1 MTTTT
6 TTIPAAGTPAAS
18 PPTLEPVAVSAVRR
32 VGRAL
37 VSEYVK
43 LTTVR
48 AYRAIVALTVAVG
61 TLVTWGV
68 ARYVDEPMTVAMLFL
83 FASVFTAV
91 FAAVAGILL
100 FSTEAQHGSLG
111 PTLGAQP
118 RRWVVA
124 TAKATTTGVFGAAL
138 GITGVAA
145 GLIGAVAGGVPA
157 GDTSTILESSLWAVA
172 FTTLSSLLGLGVGMV
187 ARHSTAA
194 ISGLLVWWL
203 VVENL
208 LAVFLDP
215 QVSRFLPFVAG
226 NGLLQIVIEDPDAL
240 AGALSLPQNAAVFG
254 GYALLALV
262 AGAALLHLR
271 DAH

>member
-1 MTTTT
+1 MTSTP
-6 TTIPAAGTPAAS
+6 TIPSTSTPATS
-18 PPTLEPVAVSAVRR
+18 PPTLDPVAVSTVRR
-32 VGRAL
+32 LGRAL
-37 VSEYVK
+37 LNEYVK

-48 AYRAIVALTVAVG
+48 AYWAIAALTVTVG

-68 ARYVDEPMTVAMLFL
+68 ARYVDDEPMTVATLFL

-100 FSTEAQHGSLG
+100 FSTDAQHGSLG
-111 PTLGAQP
+111 PTLSAQP

-124 TAKATTTGVFGAAL
+124 TAKATITAVFGAAL
-138 GITGVAA
+138 GLVGVAS
-145 GLIGAVAGGVPA
+145 GLLGGVLGGIPA

-172 FTTLSSLLGLGVGMV
+172 FTTLSALLGLGVGMI

-215 QVSRFLPFVAG
+215 QLSRFLPFAAG
-226 NGLLQIVIEDPDAL
+226 NGLLQIVIDDPDAL
-240 AGALSLPQNAAVFG
+240 AVALSLPQNAAVFG

-262 AGAALLHLR
+262 VGTALLHLR

>member
-1 MTTTT
+1 MSTI
-6 TTIPAAGTPAAS
+6 TTIPAPSGPEASLPTLDPAA
-18 PPTLEPVAVSAVRR
+18 VSTVRR
-32 VGRAL
+32 LGRAL

-48 AYRAIVALTVAVG
+48 AYRAIAALTVAVG

-111 PTLGAQP
+111 PTLSAQP

-124 TAKATTTGVFGAAL
+124 AAKAITTAVFGAAL
-138 GITGVAA
+138 GLLGVTS
-145 GLIGAVAGGVPA
+145 GLLGAVLGGVPA

-172 FTTLSSLLGLGVGMV
+172 FTSLSALLGLGVGMV

-215 QVSRFLPFVAG
+215 QVARFLPFVAG
-226 NGLLQIVIEDPDAL
+226 NGLLQIVVDDPDAL
-240 AGALSLPQNAAVFG
+240 AVALSLPQNAAVFG
-254 GYALLALV
+254 AYALLALV
-262 AGAALLHLR
+262 VGTALLHLR
-271 DAH
+271 DAQ

>member
-1 MTTTT
+1 MTST
-6 TTIPAAGTPAAS
+6 TTIPATGTPAAS
-18 PPTLEPVAVSAVRR
+18 PPTLDPAAVSTVRR
-32 VGRAL
+32 LGRAL
-37 VSEYVK
+37 VSECIR

-48 AYRAIVALTVAVG
+48 AYRAIAALTVTVG

-111 PTLGAQP
+111 PTLSAQP

-124 TAKATTTGVFGAAL
+124 AAKATTTAMFGATL
-138 GITGVAA
+138 GLAGVAA
-145 GLIGAVAGGVPA
+145 GLLGAVLGGVPA
-157 GDTSTILESSLWAVA
+157 GDTSTMVASSLWAVA
-172 FTTLSSLLGLGVGMV
+172 FTTLSALLGLGVGMV

-215 QVSRFLPFVAG
+215 ELARFLPFVAG
-226 NGLLQIVIEDPDAL
+226 NGLLQIVVDDPDVL
-240 AGALSLPQNAAVFG
+240 AVALSLPQNAAVFG

-262 AGAALLHLR
+262 VGTALLHLR
-271 DAH
+271 EGPP

>member
-1 MTTTT
+1 MTSTP
-6 TTIPAAGTPAAS
+6 TIPSTSTPATS
-18 PPTLEPVAVSAVRR
+18 PPTLDPVAVSTVRR
-32 VGRAL
+32 LGRAL
-37 VSEYVK
+37 LNEYVK

-48 AYRAIVALTVAVG
+48 AYWAIAALTVTVG

-68 ARYVDEPMTVAMLFL
+68 ARYVDDEPMTVATLFL

-100 FSTEAQHGSLG
+100 FSTDAQHGSLG
-111 PTLGAQP
+111 PTLSAQP

-124 TAKATTTGVFGAAL
+124 TAKATITAVFGAAL
-138 GITGVAA
+138 GLVGVAS
-145 GLIGAVAGGVPA
+145 GLLGGVLGGIPA

-172 FTTLSSLLGLGVGMV
+172 FTTLSALRGLGVGMI

-215 QVSRFLPFVAG
+215 QLSRFLPFAAG
-226 NGLLQIVIEDPDAL
+226 NGLLQIVIDDPDAL
-240 AGALSLPQNAAVFG
+240 AVALSLPQNAAVFG

-262 AGAALLHLR
+262 VGTALLHLR

>member
-1 MTTTT
+1 MTSTTA
-6 TTIPAAGTPAAS
+6 IRAISTPAAS
-18 PPTLEPVAVSAVRR
+18 PPTLDPVAVSTVRR
-32 VGRAL
+32 LGRAL
-37 VSEYVK
+37 VSEAIK

-48 AYRAIVALTVAVG
+48 AYRAITALAVAVG

-68 ARYVDEPMTVAMLFL
+68 ARYVDEPMTVAELFL

-91 FAAVAGILL
+91 FAGVAGILL

-111 PTLGAQP
+111 PTLSAQP

-124 TAKATTTGVFGAAL
+124 AAKATTTAMFGATL
-138 GITGVAA
+138 GLLGVSS
-145 GLIGAVAGGVPA
+145 GLLGAVLGGIPA

-172 FTTLSSLLGLGVGMV
+172 FTTLSALLGLGVGMV

-208 LAVFLDP
+208 LTVFLDA
-215 QVSRFLPFVAG
+215 QVARFLPFVAG
-226 NGLLQIVIEDPDAL
+226 NGLLQIVVDDPDAL
-240 AGALSLPQNAAVFG
+240 AVALSLPQNAAVFG

-262 AGAALLHLR
+262 VGTALLHLR
-271 DAH
+271 DAQ

>member
-1 MTTTT
+1 MAST
-6 TTIPAAGTPAAS
+6 TTIPATGTPAA
-18 PPTLEPVAVSAVRR
+18 RR
-32 VGRAL
+32 LGRAL
-37 VSEYVK
+37 VSEYIK

-48 AYRAIVALTVAVG
+48 AYWAIVALTVTVG
-61 TLVTWGV
+61 TVVTWGV
-68 ARYVDEPMTVAMLFL
+68 ARYVDDEPMTVATLFL

-111 PTLGAQP
+111 PTLSAQP
-118 RRWVVA
+118 RRSVVA
-124 TAKATTTGVFGAAL
+124 AAKATTTAMFGAAL
-138 GITGVAA
+138 GLAGVAA
-145 GLIGAVAGGVPA
+145 GLLGAVLGGVPA

-172 FTTLSSLLGLGVGMV
+172 FSTLSALLGLGVGMA

-194 ISGLLVWWL
+194 VSGLLVWWL

-208 LAVFLDP
+208 LTVFLDA

-226 NGLLQIVIEDPDAL
+226 NGLLQIVADDPDAL
-240 AGALSLPQNAAVFG
+240 AVALSLPENAAVFG

-262 AGAALLHLR
+262 VGSALLHLR

>member
-1 MTTTT
+1 MTSTTTMPST
-6 TTIPAAGTPAAS
+6 STPATS
-18 PPTLEPVAVSAVRR
+18 PPTLDPVAVSTVRR
-32 VGRAL
+32 LGRAL
-37 VSEYVK
+37 LSEYVK

-48 AYRAIVALTVAVG
+48 AYWAIAALTVTGG

-68 ARYVDEPMTVAMLFL
+68 ARYVDDEPMTVATLFL
-83 FASVFTAV
+83 FASVFASV

-111 PTLGAQP
+111 PTLSAQP

-124 TAKATTTGVFGAAL
+124 AAKATSTAVFGAAL
-138 GITGVAA
+138 GLTGVAA
-145 GLIGAVAGGVPA
+145 GLLGGVLGGIPA

-172 FTTLSSLLGLGVGMV
+172 FTTLSALLGLGVGMI

-208 LAVFLDP
+208 LAVFLDA
-215 QVSRFLPFVAG
+215 QLSRFLPFVAG
-226 NGLLQIVIEDPDAL
+226 NGLLQIVVDDPDAL
-240 AGALSLPQNAAVFG
+240 AVALSLPQNAAVFG

-262 AGAALLHLR
+262 VGAALLHLR

>member
-1 MTTTT
+1 MTST
-6 TTIPAAGTPAAS
+6 TTIPATGTPAAS
-18 PPTLEPVAVSAVRR
+18 PPTLDPAAVSTVRR
-32 VGRAL
+32 LGRAL
-37 VSEYVK
+37 VSEYIK

-48 AYRAIVALTVAVG
+48 AYRAIVALTVTVG

-111 PTLGAQP
+111 PTLSAQP
-118 RRWVVA
+118 RRSVVA
-124 TAKATTTGVFGAAL
+124 AAKATTAAMFGAAL
-138 GITGVAA
+138 GLLGVSA
-145 GLIGAVAGGVPA
+145 GLLGAVLGGVPA

-172 FTTLSSLLGLGVGMV
+172 FTTLSALLGLGVGMV

-208 LAVFLDP
+208 LTVFLDA

-226 NGLLQIVIEDPDAL
+226 NGLLQIVVDEPDAL
-240 AGALSLPQNAAVFG
+240 AVALSLPQNAAVFG

-262 AGAALLHLR
+262 VGTALLHLR
-271 DAH
+271 EGPP

>member
-1 MTTTT
+1 MTST
-6 TTIPAAGTPAAS
+6 TTIPATGTPAAS
-18 PPTLEPVAVSAVRR
+18 PPTLDPAAVSTVRR
-32 VGRAL
+32 LGRAL
-37 VSEYVK
+37 VSEYIK

-48 AYRAIVALTVAVG
+48 AYRATVALTVTVG

-111 PTLGAQP
+111 PTLSAQP
-118 RRWVVA
+118 RRSVVA
-124 TAKATTTGVFGAAL
+124 AAKATTTAAFGAAL
-138 GITGVAA
+138 GLSGVAA
-145 GLIGAVAGGVPA
+145 GLLGAVLGGVPA

-172 FTTLSSLLGLGVGMV
+172 FTTLSALLGLGVGMV

-208 LAVFLDP
+208 LTVFLDA

-226 NGLLQIVIEDPDAL
+226 NGLLQIVVDEPNAL
-240 AGALSLPQNAAVFG
+240 AVALSLPQNAAVFG

-262 AGAALLHLR
+262 VGTALLHLR
-271 DAH
+271 EGPP

>member
-1 MTTTT
+1 MTST
-6 TTIPAAGTPAAS
+6 TTIPVTGTPAAS
-18 PPTLEPVAVSAVRR
+18 PPTLDPAAVSTVRR
-32 VGRAL
+32 LGRAL
-37 VSEYVK
+37 VSECIR

-48 AYRAIVALTVAVG
+48 AYRAIAALTVTVG

-68 ARYVDEPMTVAMLFL
+68 ARYVDDEPMTVATLFL

-111 PTLGAQP
+111 PTLSAQP

-124 TAKATTTGVFGAAL
+124 TAKATITAVFGAAL
-138 GITGVAA
+138 GLVGVAS
-145 GLIGAVAGGVPA
+145 GLLGGVLGGIPA

-172 FTTLSSLLGLGVGMV
+172 FTTLSALLGLGVGMI

-215 QVSRFLPFVAG
+215 QLSRFLPFAAG
-226 NGLLQIVIEDPDAL
+226 NGLLQIVIDDPDAL
-240 AGALSLPQNAAVFG
+240 AVALSLPQNAAVFG

-262 AGAALLHLR
+262 VGTALLHLR

>member
-1 MTTTT
+1 M
-6 TTIPAAGTPAAS
+6 
-18 PPTLEPVAVSAVRR
+18 RR
-32 VGRAL
+32 LGRAL
-37 VSEYVK
+37 LNEYVK

-48 AYRAIVALTVAVG
+48 AYWAIAALTVTVG

-68 ARYVDEPMTVAMLFL
+68 ARYVDDEPMTVATLFL

-100 FSTEAQHGSLG
+100 FSTDAQHGSLG
-111 PTLGAQP
+111 PTLSAQP

-124 TAKATTTGVFGAAL
+124 TAKATITAVFGAAL
-138 GITGVAA
+138 GLVGVAS
-145 GLIGAVAGGVPA
+145 GLLGGVLGGIPA

-172 FTTLSSLLGLGVGMV
+172 FTTLSALLGLGVGMI

-215 QVSRFLPFVAG
+215 QLSRFLPFAAG
-226 NGLLQIVIEDPDAL
+226 NGLLQIVIDDPDAL
-240 AGALSLPQNAAVFG
+240 AVALSLPQNAAVFG

-262 AGAALLHLR
+262 VGTALLHLR
-271 DAH
+271 EGPP

>member
-1 MTTTT
+1 MTSTP
-6 TTIPAAGTPAAS
+6 TIPATSTRTAT
-18 PPTLEPVAVSAVRR
+18 PPTLDLAAVSPLRR
-32 VGRAL
+32 LRRAL

-48 AYRAIVALTVAVG
+48 AYRAITALTVTVG

-111 PTLGAQP
+111 ATLSAQP
-118 RRWVVA
+118 RRSVVA
-124 TAKATTTGVFGAAL
+124 AAKAITAAAFGAAL
-138 GITGVAA
+138 GVAGVAA
-145 GLIGAVAGGVPA
+145 GLLGAVLGGVPA
-157 GDTSTILESSLWAVA
+157 GDTSTMLESSLWAVA
-172 FTTLSSLLGLGVGMV
+172 FSTLSALLGLGVGMV
-187 ARHSTAA
+187 ARHSTVA

-208 LAVFLDP
+208 LSVFLDP
-215 QVSRFLPFVAG
+215 QLVRFLPFVAG
-226 NGLLQIVIEDPDAL
+226 NGLLQIVVDDPEHL
-240 AGALSLPQNAAVFG
+240 AVALSLPQNAAVFG

-262 AGAALLHLR
+262 AGTALLHLR
-271 DAH
+271 DTH

>member
-1 MTTTT
+1 MTST
-6 TTIPAAGTPAAS
+6 TTIPATGTPAAA
-18 PPTLEPVAVSAVRR
+18 PPTLDPVAVSTVRR
-32 VGRAL
+32 LGSAL
-37 VSEYVK
+37 VSESVK

-48 AYRAIVALTVAVG
+48 AYRAIAALTVTVG

-100 FSTEAQHGSLG
+100 FSTEAEHGSLG
-111 PTLGAQP
+111 PTLSAQP
-118 RRWVVA
+118 RRSVVA
-124 TAKATTTGVFGAAL
+124 AAKATTTAVFGATL
-138 GITGVAA
+138 GLAGVAA
-145 GLIGAVAGGVPA
+145 GLLGAVLGGVPA

-172 FTTLSSLLGLGVGMV
+172 FTTLSALLGLGVGMV
-187 ARHSTAA
+187 ARHSTVA

-215 QVSRFLPFVAG
+215 QLSRFLPFVAG
-226 NGLLQIVIEDPDAL
+226 NGMLQIVVDDPDAL
-240 AGALSLPQNAAVFG
+240 AAALSLPQNAAVLG
-254 GYALLALV
+254 GYTLLALV
-262 AGAALLHLR
+262 VGTALLHLR

>member
-1 MTTTT
+1 MTSTP
-6 TTIPAAGTPAAS
+6 TIPSTSTPATS
-18 PPTLEPVAVSAVRR
+18 PPTLDPVAVSTVRR
-32 VGRAL
+32 LGRAL
-37 VSEYVK
+37 LNEYVK

-48 AYRAIVALTVAVG
+48 AYWAIAALTVTVG

-68 ARYVDEPMTVAMLFL
+68 ARYVDDEPMTVATLFL

-100 FSTEAQHGSLG
+100 FSTDAQHGSLG
-111 PTLGAQP
+111 PTLSAQP

-124 TAKATTTGVFGAAL
+124 TAKATITAVFGAAL
-138 GITGVAA
+138 GLVGVAS
-145 GLIGAVAGGVPA
+145 GLLGGVLGGIPA

-172 FTTLSSLLGLGVGMV
+172 FTTLSALLGLGVGMI

-215 QVSRFLPFVAG
+215 QLSRFLPFAAG
-226 NGLLQIVIEDPDAL
+226 NGLLQIVIDDPDAP
-240 AGALSLPQNAAVFG
+240 AVALSLPQNAAVFG

-262 AGAALLHLR
+262 VGTALLHLR